1 MSGDRTWRVGVDRIP
16 LLWVLV
22 RCKRC
27 HRPVAK
33 YWEDLRGEGEWERRN
48 EGACT
53 CDPPP
58 VLPQGGELAR
68 LVKLARRKD
77 STPGRA
83 PVSVSR

>member
-1 MSGDRTWRVGVDRIP
+1 MRVGMDRIP
-16 LLWVLV
+16 FPLVLV
-22 RCKRC
+22 RCRRC
-27 HRPVAK
+27 HRPVAV
-33 YWEDLRGEGEWERRN
+33 YCADSHGDGEWQRRN
-48 EGACT
+48 VAACT
-53 CDPPP
+53 CDPPR